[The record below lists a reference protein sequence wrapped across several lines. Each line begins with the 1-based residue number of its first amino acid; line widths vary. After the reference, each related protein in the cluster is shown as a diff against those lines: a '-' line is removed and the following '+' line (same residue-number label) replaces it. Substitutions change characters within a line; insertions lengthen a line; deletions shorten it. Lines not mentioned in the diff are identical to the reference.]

1 MTREQATDVQGFLN
15 KHGFTGYQWLIFGL
29 CFLVVLLDGFDTA
42 AIGYIA
48 PSLLAEWHVTR
59 PELGP
64 VLSAALFG
72 LAIGALTAGPLADR
86 LGRLG
91 EVKVRAAI
99 AAMPSITPIGMA
111 AILPGAAASFS
122 IAEKNGKLGA
132 LGKRVVVRGRS
143 AGTGS
148 RRAGR

>member
-15 KHGFTGYQWLIFGL
+15 EHGFTGYQWLIFGL

-48 PSLLAEWHVTR
+48 PSLLAEWHVAR

-86 LGRLG
+86 LGRRYLLIG
-91 EVKVRAAI
+91 SVLVFALACLASSLSADLTQLTLLRSSPASVSARPCRT
-99 AAMPSITPIGMA
+99 PSP
-111 AILPGAAASFS
+111 
-122 IAEKNGKLGA
+122 
-132 LGKRVVVRGRS
+132 
-143 AGTGS
+143 
-148 RRAGR
+148 